1 MKSTYT
7 PTKLDERKGR
17 KACWQNVYEHYKISK
32 KVGEGSFG
40 SVYKAK
46 CRTTGKRVAI
56 KHINDSTTHDYGLIK
71 LLREI
76 QIMRKLHEKSY
87 SQKST
92 FVPQLIDVIIPDN
105 ERTVESLKNVF
116 IVMEY
121 EVSDLYDTIDKGS
134 L

>member
-1 MKSTYT
+1 
-7 PTKLDERKGR
+7 
-17 KACWQNVYEHYKISK
+17 
-32 KVGEGSFG
+32 
-40 SVYKAK
+40 
-46 CRTTGKRVAI
+46 
-56 KHINDSTTHDYGLIK
+56 
-71 LLREI
+71 
-76 QIMRKLHEKSY
+76 MRKLHEKSY